1 MIMAILRKA
10 EIRKMSREEMD
21 KKLIELRK
29 ELMRLNTQRT
39 QSSLEKPGRIR
50 EVRRTIA
57 RILTIRKEVKGNK

>member
-1 MIMAILRKA
+1 MLMAILRKA
-10 EIRKMSREEMD
+10 EIRKMSREDMD
-21 KKLIELRK
+21 KKLEDLRK

-39 QSSLEKPGRIR
+39 QSSLEKPGRVK